1 MKFFRKRITPSEN
14 IAFMGVMCAV
24 DAVFALL
31 GLLPFS
37 DLVIV
42 LILPLVSA
50 WVGLLCDKRYLSL
63 YLLASCGVV
72 IAVTC
77 YDVGGTLFYTIPA
90 ILSGTLYGF
99 LAKIKIPVS
108 FLVFA
113 TALLGMGLNYA
124 SLPLIRG
131 LYDIDMIASIKTMLG
146 LNAYRYVDDIIPMF
160 VFGYSL
166 AQAGITHLVIQIV
179 FSSFDFQY
187 PEEESLSFLYPI
199 LAICFSV
206 MAVALA
212 LSVVALGYVFWA
224 IGVYFTSFSLLQ
236 LFKKNPWW
244 IIFLSI
250 ILLLGSVYAFAAFY
264 SSFPADSG
272 FLLSSLFLIS
282 LDTPSLLSSLLWIG
296 KRKPSAK

>member
-1 MKFFRKRITPSEN
+1 MKFFRKRVTPSEN

-24 DAVFALL
+24 DAVFALI

-37 DLVIV
+37 DLLIV
-42 LILPLVSA
+42 LVLPLVSA
-50 WVGLLCDKRYLSL
+50 WVGLLCERRYLPL

-99 LAKIKIPVS
+99 LAKAKTPVS
-108 FLVFA
+108 FLVFS

-124 SLPLIRG
+124 SIPLIRG

-146 LNAYRYVDDIIPMF
+146 LNDYRYVDYIIPMF

-179 FSSFDFQY
+179 FSSFDFRY
-187 PEEESLSFLYPI
+187 PKEDSFSLVYPLTAI
-199 LAICFSV
+199 GFSLA
-206 MAVALA
+206 ALA
-212 LSVVALGYVFWA
+212 LAFYQIPLGYVFWA
-224 IGVYFTSFSLLQ
+224 IGVYFTSFSLLR
-236 LFKKNPWW
+236 LFQRNPWW
-244 IIFLSI
+244 IYFLLI
-250 ILLLGSVYAFAAFY
+250 ILVLGSIYAFAAFY
-264 SSFPADSG
+264 SSFEKDSG

-282 LDTPSLLSSLLWIG
+282 MDTPSLISSLLWIG
-296 KRKPSAK
+296 KRKSSAT